1 MGHGTYSSSVYAANT
16 ATRSAKGL
24 SDFSYHDDVLARK
37 PRDQWKP
44 HQTLDPDGLSIRES
58 RDSVDHPNSIA
69 VMALFDVTG
78 SMAGIP
84 RTLQKELP
92 ALLGSLQSTNGLDDV
107 QILFGGIGDATCDAV
122 PLQIGQFESD
132 NRLDENLENLVLE
145 GGGGGQLTESYELA
159 FYIAARHTS
168 MDCLEKRGEKG
179 FLFLTGDEMAYP
191 KVKKSEVQKI
201 MGLGIQEDVKFADI
215 VAETQRK
222 FNVFFIIPSR
232 ASHGS
237 DPKVIKFWQDALGVD
252 SVIMMQQESD
262 IVDVIGTAI
271 ARTQAATLLPTSPTT
286 PTTPTTP

>member
-1 MGHGTYSSSVYAANT
+1 MGHGRYSSSVYAANT
-16 ATRSAKGL
+16 ATRTAKGL
-24 SDFSYHDDVLARK
+24 SSFSYNDDHLSRVS
-37 PRDQWKP
+37 RDQWKP

-69 VMALFDVTG
+69 VACFFDVTG

-122 PLQIGQFESD
+122 PLQCGQFESD

-159 FYIAARHTS
+159 LYLAAKHMS
-168 MDCLEKRGEKG
+168 CDCYEKRNEKG
-179 FLFLTGDEMAYP
+179 FFFMTGDEMAYP

-201 MGLGIQEDVKFADI
+201 LGLGIQEDVKFADI
-215 VAETQRK
+215 LAEAQRK
-222 FNVFFIIPSR
+222 FHVFFILPTR
-232 ASHGS
+232 ASHGN
-237 DPKVIKFWQDALGVD
+237 DPSVIKFWKDAVGPDYFLT
-252 SVIMMQQESD
+252 MQAEEE
-262 IVDVIGTAI
+262 IVDVISTAI
-271 ARTQAATLLPTSPTT
+271 ATTQAATLLSGTTAAPTT
-286 PTTPTTP
+286 PPTP